1 MMVSLDHTIYF
12 HNPQTLKADDWLLAS
27 IDSPWAGEGR
37 GLVTQKVWNRDGV
50 HVATCV
56 QEVCFPVYASEWTGQ
71 LIFYFQG
78 VVRLRQDEDQA
89 PEAKL

>member
-1 MMVSLDHTIYF
+1 MVSLDHTIYF
-12 HNPQTLKADDWLLAS
+12 HNPQALKADDWLLAS

-56 QEVCFPVYASEWTGQ
+56 QEVCSFSCLRILDFLE
-71 LIFYFQG
+71 
-78 VVRLRQDEDQA
+78 RLD
-89 PEAKL
+89 